1 MEAKLNGKYN
11 AKIKCTYLELF
22 DEKRNKVFSLQKA
35 RFPGVVG
42 TFDSNKATIV
52 KDTTRSRLLVPIT
65 ITPDVRNILE
75 TYTKRYLSSPAVK
88 ETGVKNPLKD
98 TIENSYFVN
107 YSSVKWLAQLDTGF
121 GKGDYTKPNK
131 DDDQDPDVEPDQEPK
146 KKSNVKLALAAAA
159 LLTFLS

>member
-42 TFDSNKATIV
+42 TFDSTKAKIV
-52 KDTTRSRLLVPIT
+52 KDTTRTRLLVPIT

-75 TYTKRYLSSPAVK
+75 TYIKRYLSSPAVK
-88 ETGVKNPLKD
+88 ETGVKTPLKD
-98 TIENSYFVN
+98 VIENTYLVN
-107 YSSVKWLAQLDTGF
+107 YKSVKWLAQLDTGF
-121 GKGDYTKPNK
+121 GQGDYTKPDP
-131 DDDQDPDVEPDQEPK
+131 DDTDSDVEPDQEPE

-159 LLTFLS
+159 ILTFLS

>member
-42 TFDSNKATIV
+42 TFDSSRATIIQ
-52 KDTTRSRLLVPIT
+52 DTTRNRLLVPIT

-88 ETGVKNPLKD
+88 GTGVKNPLKD
-98 TIENSYFVN
+98 VIENTYLVN
-107 YSSVKWLAQLDTGF
+107 YKSVKLLAQLDTGF
-121 GKGDYTKPNK
+121 GQGDYTKPDP
-131 DDDQDPDVEPDQEPK
+131 DDTDSDVEPDQEPEK
-146 KKSNVKLALAAAA
+146 KTNVKLALAAAA